1 MKIRRENKT
10 EMFMKINKEISL
22 SRSTKEWLDGK
33 MFIFLD
39 LFRILKNSQVKIEIK
54 VSFNEENKKV

>member
-1 MKIRRENKT
+1 
-10 EMFMKINKEISL
+10 MKINKEISL